1 MGTVVNISEAHPMDN
16 PATRADYY
24 LAEALRM
31 IAAAVEATSQVESV
45 EEQIRLQT
53 QFLTVANSAL
63 AGIAAT

>member
-1 MGTVVNISEAHPMDN
+1 MGEVFALSKPDPLDD